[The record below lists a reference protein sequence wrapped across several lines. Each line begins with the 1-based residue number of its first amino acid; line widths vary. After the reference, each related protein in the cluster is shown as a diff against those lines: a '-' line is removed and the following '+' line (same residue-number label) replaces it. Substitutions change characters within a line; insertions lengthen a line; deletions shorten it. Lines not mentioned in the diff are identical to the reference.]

1 MKGAIDDIFI
11 VEELEYSP
19 GKVRAII
26 GINKNSAIFEGHF
39 PDQPIVPGAC
49 MVQLVKDVLC
59 GALEANI
66 ILKKAA
72 SIKFINMITPDS
84 SPEPQ
89 LILTYKLMDNVDIR
103 VNAKITIGDVA
114 CFKLQATYTKL

>member
-1 MKGAIDDIFI
+1 MQGQADDIFD
-11 VEELEYSP
+11 VQDLEYSP
-19 GKVRAII
+19 GQVSAML

-39 PDQPIVPGAC
+39 PGQPVVPGAC

-59 GALEANI
+59 GALDANI

-72 SIKFINMITPDS
+72 SIKFISMITPDS
-84 SPEPQ
+84 NPAPQ
-89 LILTYKLMDNVDIR
+89 LIVTYKLIDNGDIS
-103 VNAKITIGDVA
+103 VNAKITIDDVA

>member
-1 MKGAIDDIFI
+1 MNGAIDDIFI
-11 VEELEYSP
+11 VEKLEYSP
-19 GKVRAII
+19 GQVRAIL

-39 PDQPIVPGAC
+39 PGQPVVPGAC
-49 MVQLVKDVLC
+49 MVQLVKDILC
-59 GALEANI
+59 VALDANI

-72 SIKFINMITPDS
+72 SIKFTNMITPDS
-84 SPEPQ
+84 SPAPQ
-89 LILTYKLMDNVDIR
+89 LIVTYKLIDNEDIS

>member
-1 MKGAIDDIFI
+1 MNGAIDDIFI
-11 VEELEYSP
+11 VEEPEYSP

-39 PDQPIVPGAC
+39 PGRPVVPGAC

-59 GALEANI
+59 GALDANI

-72 SIKFINMITPDS
+72 SIKFINMITPDIN
-84 SPEPQ
+84 PMPQ
-89 LILTYKLMDNVDIR
+89 LIVTYKLIDNVDIS
-103 VNAKITIGDVA
+103 VNANITIGDVA